1 MLERTLRVLEFNK
14 IKDMMKPLAL
24 SDSARELIDRLE
36 PTSDLST
43 AGLWQQETEE
53 AYVILT
59 YIGSHPLTAFED
71 VRPYLRL
78 AQIGSTL
85 SMKALLA
92 IASFMR
98 AGRMAR
104 AALVTDRDNTP
115 YITGLAGGLSSFRQL
130 EEDIDAAII
139 SEDEMSDHASAELY
153 DLRRRIRTAN
163 DKIRERLN
171 SYIHNP
177 NTQKYLQD
185 YIITVRN
192 GRYVIPVKA
201 ECRGSVPGLIH
212 DQSATGATLF
222 IEPMA
227 IVEINNDLKELM
239 GKEKQE
245 IERILM
251 SFTQQIAPDCDSL
264 RSNLEILSQLDFA
277 FAKAQLSRSMRAVQP
292 RLNDRGYLRI
302 IRGRHPLLDPEKVVP
317 SDIWLGAEFTTLVIT
332 GPNTGGKTVTLKTVG
347 LFTLMAQ
354 AGLQVPADL
363 GTELAVFDSVFA
375 DIGDEQSIEQSLSTF
390 SSHMTNIVSILG
402 QMTPNS
408 LVMFDEL
415 GAGTDPTEG
424 AALAMAILETLLK
437 DSIRT
442 MATTHYSELK
452 EYALSHPG
460 VENASVEFNVQTLRP
475 TYRLSI
481 GIPGKSNA
489 FEISR
494 KLGLPEEIIEEASK
508 RLSRDQVRFE
518 DVISNAESQRQIA
531 ERERELAQQARLEM
545 QRLRD
550 ETDKQRKELER
561 QRDNMLRKARDDA
574 RRVLQSAQRESEQ
587 IISELKKQRAAGASG
602 LKEHELAAMRQKLQ
616 SGLDEVST
624 MSDTTAQDAGQPLK
638 SVKIGDY
645 VEITHLNTTGTVVS
659 LPDAKGDV
667 QVQAGAL
674 KLKVPL
680 KSLRSAKPP
689 KKEKSK
695 WTPALGKD
703 SSKNAAAMS
712 TRDRSVSS
720 ETDVRGMTLEE
731 AILAVD
737 LYLDSAVMQSLN
749 EVYIIHGKGTGVLRA
764 GIQDHLRRHPHVK
777 TFRLGKYGEGED
789 GVTVVTLK

>member
-24 SDSARELIDRLE
+24 SEPARELIDKLT
-36 PTSDLST
+36 PSSDLAT
-43 AGLWQQETEE
+43 VELWQQETEE
-53 AYVILT
+53 ASVILT
-59 YIGSHPLTAFED
+59 YVGSHPMTAFED
-71 VRPYLRL
+71 VRQYLRL
-78 AQIGSTL
+78 AEIGSAL

-92 IASFMR
+92 IAAFMR
-98 AGRMAR
+98 AGRVAR
-104 AALVTDRDNTP
+104 SALATDRENTP
-115 YITGLAGGLSSFRQL
+115 YINSLAGGLNSFRQL
-130 EEDIDAAII
+130 EEDIEAAII
-139 SEDEMSDHASAELY
+139 SEDEMSDRASPELY
-153 DLRRRIRTAN
+153 ELRRRIRTAN
-163 DKIRERLN
+163 DRIRDKLN

-192 GRYVIPVKA
+192 GRYVLPVKA
-201 ECRGSVPGLIH
+201 ECRASVPGLIH

-239 GKEKQE
+239 GKERQE

-251 SFTQQIAPDCDSL
+251 AFTQQIAPECDSL
-264 RSNLEILSQLDFA
+264 RSNLDILAQLDFA
-277 FAKAQLSRSMRAVQP
+277 FAKALLSRGMRGVQP
-292 RLNDRGYLRI
+292 KLNDRGYLRI
-302 IRGRHPLLDPEKVVP
+302 IRGRHPLLDPDKVVP

-354 AGLQVPADL
+354 SGLQVPAEL
-363 GTELAVFDSVFA
+363 GTELAVFDNVYA

-390 SSHMTNIVSILG
+390 SSHMTNIVSILADV
-402 QMTPNS
+402 TPNS

-424 AALAMAILETLLK
+424 AALAMAILETLLRDK
-437 DSIRT
+437 VRT
-442 MATTHYSELK
+442 LATTHYSELK
-452 EYALSHPG
+452 EYALAHPG

-494 KLGLPEEIIEEASK
+494 KLGLPEDIIAEASQ

-518 DVISNAESQRQIA
+518 DVISSAESQRQIA
-531 ERERELAQQARLEM
+531 EKERELAQQAREEM

-550 ETDKQRKELER
+550 ETDRQRAELER
-561 QRDNMLRKARDDA
+561 QRESMLRKARDDA
-574 RRVLQSAQRESEQ
+574 RRVLMNAQRESEQ
-587 IISELKKQRAAGASG
+587 IISELKKQRAAGAAS
-602 LKEHELAAMRQKLQ
+602 LKEHELAAMRTRLQ
-616 SGLDEVST
+616 SGIDEVSP
-624 MSDTTAQDAGQPLK
+624 MAAQAPDAGKPLK
-638 SVKIGDY
+638 TVKPGDF
-645 VEITHLNTTGTVVS
+645 VEISHLNTTGTVIS
-659 LPDAKGDV
+659 APNARGEV
-667 QVQAGAL
+667 QVQAGAM

-680 KSLRSAKPP
+680 SSLRAAKPP
-689 KKEKSK
+689 KQEKSK
-695 WTPALGKD
+695 WTPARGKD
-703 SSKNAAAMS
+703 SSHATANIS
-712 TRDRSVSS
+712 IRDRSVST
-720 ETDVRGMTLEE
+720 ETDVRGMNLEE
-731 AILAVD
+731 AIMAVD
-737 LYLDSAVMQSLN
+737 TYLDNAALQSYG

-764 GIQDHLRRHPHVK
+764 GIQDHLRRHPLVK
-777 TFRLGKYGEGED
+777 SFRLGKYGEGED

>member
-14 IKDMMKPLAL
+14 IKEMMKPLAL
-24 SDSARELIDRLE
+24 SDSARELIDALE
-36 PTSDLST
+36 PTSDLAT
-43 AGLWQQETEE
+43 AQLWQQETEE
-53 AYVILT
+53 ASVILT
-59 YIGSHPLTAFED
+59 YVGSHPMTGFED

-78 AQIGSTL
+78 AEIGSAL

-92 IASFMR
+92 VAAFMR
-98 AGRMAR
+98 AGRVAR
-104 AALVTDRDNTP
+104 SALVTERDNTP
-115 YITGLAGGLSSFRQL
+115 YITQLASGLNSFRQL
-130 EEDIDAAII
+130 EEDIEAAII
-139 SEDEMSDHASAELY
+139 SEDEMSDHASPELY
-153 DLRRRIRTAN
+153 DLRRKIRTAN

-185 YIITVRN
+185 FIITVRN

-201 ECRGSVPGLIH
+201 ECRGAVPGLIH

-245 IERILM
+245 IERILL
-251 SFTQQIAPDCDSL
+251 SFTQQIAPECDSL
-264 RSNLEILSQLDFA
+264 RSNLTILSQLDFA
-277 FAKAQLSRSMRAVQP
+277 FAKAQLSRSMRGVQP
-292 RLNDRGYLRI
+292 KLNDRGYLRI

-354 AGLQVPADL
+354 AGLQVPAEL
-363 GTELAVFDSVFA
+363 GTELSVFDSVFA

-390 SSHMTNIVSILG
+390 SSHMTNIVSILRDV
-402 QMTPNS
+402 TPDS

-424 AALAMAILETLLK
+424 AALAMAILDTLLEQRV
-437 DSIRT
+437 RT

-494 KLGLPEEIIEEASK
+494 KLGLPEEIIEEASR

-531 ERERELAQQARLEM
+531 ERERELAQQAREEM

-550 ETDKQRKELER
+550 ETDRQRQELER
-561 QRDNMLRKARDDA
+561 QRENMLRKAREDA

-587 IISELKKQRAAGASG
+587 IISELKRQRAAGAG
-602 LKEHELAAMRQKLQ
+602 NIKEHELAAMRGKLQ
-616 SGLDEVST
+616 SGLDA
-624 MSDTTAQDAGQPLK
+624 MSAMGEQPADAGKPLT

-645 VEITHLNTTGTVVS
+645 VEITHLGTSGTVAS
-659 LPDAKGDV
+659 LPDQKGEV
-667 QVQAGAL
+667 QVQAGPL

-680 KSLRSAKPP
+680 KSLRAAKPP

-703 SSKNAAAMS
+703 SSKASAAVNI
-712 TRDRSVSS
+712 RDRSVAT
-720 ETDVRGMTLEE
+720 EIDVRGMNLEE

-737 LYLDSAVMQSLN
+737 LYLDNAALQSLG

-764 GIQDHLRRHPHVK
+764 GIQDHLRRHPLVK
-777 TFRLGKYGEGED
+777 SFRLGKYGEGED

>member
-14 IKDMMKPLAL
+14 IKEMMKPLAL
-24 SDSARELIDRLE
+24 SDSARELIDALE
-36 PTSDLST
+36 PTSDLAT
-43 AGLWQQETEE
+43 AQLWQQETEE
-53 AYVILT
+53 AGVILT
-59 YIGSHPLTAFED
+59 YVGSHPMTGFED

-78 AQIGSTL
+78 AEIGSAL

-92 IASFMR
+92 VAAFMR
-98 AGRMAR
+98 AGRVAR
-104 AALVTDRDNTP
+104 SALVTERDNTP
-115 YITGLAGGLSSFRQL
+115 YITQLASGLNSFRQL
-130 EEDIDAAII
+130 EEDIEAAII
-139 SEDEMSDHASAELY
+139 SEDEMSDHASPELY
-153 DLRRRIRTAN
+153 DLRRKIRTAN

-185 YIITVRN
+185 FIITVRN

-201 ECRGSVPGLIH
+201 ECRGAVPGLIH

-251 SFTQQIAPDCDSL
+251 SFTQQIAPECDSL
-264 RSNLEILSQLDFA
+264 RSNLTILSQLDFA
-277 FAKAQLSRSMRAVQP
+277 FAKAQLSRSMRGVQP
-292 RLNDRGYLRI
+292 KLNDRGYLRI

-354 AGLQVPADL
+354 AGLQVPAEL
-363 GTELAVFDSVFA
+363 GTELSVFDSVFA
-375 DIGDEQSIEQSLSTF
+375 YIGDEQSIEQSLSTF
-390 SSHMTNIVSILG
+390 SSHMTNIVSILRDV
-402 QMTPNS
+402 TPDS

-424 AALAMAILETLLK
+424 AALAMAILDTLLEQRV
-437 DSIRT
+437 RT

-494 KLGLPEEIIEEASK
+494 KLGLPEEIIEEASR

-531 ERERELAQQARLEM
+531 ERERELAQQAREEM

-550 ETDKQRKELER
+550 ETDRQRQELER
-561 QRDNMLRKARDDA
+561 QRENMLRKAREDA

-587 IISELKKQRAAGASG
+587 IISELKRQRAAGASSM
-602 LKEHELAAMRQKLQ
+602 KEHELAAMRGKLQ
-616 SGLDEVST
+616 SGLDA
-624 MSDTTAQDAGQPLK
+624 MSAMAEQPADAGKPLT

-645 VEITHLNTTGTVVS
+645 VEITHLGTSGTVAS
-659 LPDAKGDV
+659 LPDQKGEV
-667 QVQAGAL
+667 QVQAGPL

-680 KSLRSAKPP
+680 KSLRAAKPP

-703 SSKNAAAMS
+703 SSKASAAVNI
-712 TRDRSVSS
+712 RDRSVAT
-720 ETDVRGMTLEE
+720 ETDVRGMNLEE

-737 LYLDSAVMQSLN
+737 LYLDNAALQSLG

-764 GIQDHLRRHPHVK
+764 GIQDHLRRHPLVK
-777 TFRLGKYGEGED
+777 SFRLGKYGEGED

>member
-14 IKDMMKPLAL
+14 IKEMMKPLAL
-24 SDSARELIDRLE
+24 SDSARELIDALE
-36 PTSDLST
+36 PTSDLAT
-43 AGLWQQETEE
+43 AQLWQQETEE
-53 AYVILT
+53 AGVILT
-59 YIGSHPLTAFED
+59 YVGSHPMTGFED

-78 AQIGSTL
+78 AEIGSAL

-92 IASFMR
+92 VAAFMR
-98 AGRMAR
+98 AGRVAR
-104 AALVTDRDNTP
+104 SALVTERDNTP
-115 YITGLAGGLSSFRQL
+115 YITQLASGLNSFRQL
-130 EEDIDAAII
+130 EEDIEAAII
-139 SEDEMSDHASAELY
+139 SEDEMSDHASPELY
-153 DLRRRIRTAN
+153 DLRRKIRTAN

-185 YIITVRN
+185 FIITVRN

-201 ECRGSVPGLIH
+201 ECRGAVPGLIH

-251 SFTQQIAPDCDSL
+251 SFTQQIAPECDSL
-264 RSNLEILSQLDFA
+264 RSNLTILSQLDFA
-277 FAKAQLSRSMRAVQP
+277 FAKAQLSRSMRGVQP
-292 RLNDRGYLRI
+292 KLNDRGYLRI

-354 AGLQVPADL
+354 AGLQVPAEL
-363 GTELAVFDSVFA
+363 GTELSVFDSVFA

-390 SSHMTNIVSILG
+390 SSHMTNIVSILRDV
-402 QMTPNS
+402 TPDS

-424 AALAMAILETLLK
+424 AALAMAILDTLLEQRV
-437 DSIRT
+437 RT

-494 KLGLPEEIIEEASK
+494 KLGLPEEIIEEASR

-531 ERERELAQQARLEM
+531 ERERELDQQAREEM

-550 ETDKQRKELER
+550 ETDRQRQELER
-561 QRDNMLRKARDDA
+561 QRENMLRKAREDA

-587 IISELKKQRAAGASG
+587 IISELKRQRAAGASSM
-602 LKEHELAAMRQKLQ
+602 KEHELAAMRGKLQ
-616 SGLDEVST
+616 SGLDA
-624 MSDTTAQDAGQPLK
+624 MSAMAEQPADAGKPLT

-645 VEITHLNTTGTVVS
+645 VEITHLGTSGTVAS
-659 LPDAKGDV
+659 LPDQKGEV
-667 QVQAGAL
+667 QVQAGPL

-680 KSLRSAKPP
+680 KSLRAAKPP

-703 SSKNAAAMS
+703 SSKASAAVNI
-712 TRDRSVSS
+712 RDRSVAT
-720 ETDVRGMTLEE
+720 ETDVRGMNLEE

-737 LYLDSAVMQSLN
+737 LYLDNAALQSLG

-764 GIQDHLRRHPHVK
+764 GIQDHLRRHPLVK
-777 TFRLGKYGEGED
+777 SFRLGKYGEGED